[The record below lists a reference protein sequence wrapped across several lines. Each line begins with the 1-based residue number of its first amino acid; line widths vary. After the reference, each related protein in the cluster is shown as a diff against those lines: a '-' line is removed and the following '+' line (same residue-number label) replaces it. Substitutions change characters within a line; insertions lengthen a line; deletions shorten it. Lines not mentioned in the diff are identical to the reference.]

1 MRPPAFVFGLTA
13 NGLSIVRSLGGRGIE
28 VFGLDHDP
36 SRIGYFSR
44 FCRRRILLDDPSGD
58 PAAAAAK
65 IVRTAAATGTRPV
78 LILAA
83 DDYLGLFA
91 ARYDELTAPFL
102 HALPPPG
109 VIETILDKRKLAAV
123 AEALDL
129 PRPRTAALRSAE
141 EAEALAPAFGFPV
154 LLKPAVGYRTRRKTG
169 FERRKLLVLPDAD
182 SLRAALR
189 SGAVD
194 PAEMMLQE
202 PIPGPD
208 HAITAFHAYQ
218 DRTGRELACY
228 TKKKLRQYPVHFG
241 DGCAIETSWEP
252 EAAGLGRRLLEG
264 LGFRGIS
271 GIEFKRDDRD
281 GRLKLIEING
291 RTVMSN
297 GLAVACGVD
306 LPWIAYRD
314 LTGEPVEP
322 IRSFESGV
330 RWFRVRHDWAAFRRY
345 RRERT
350 LTLGGWLRSYRGRRI
365 YAMFSRQDPLCQ
377 VRRSLWETM
386 RWLRLPRL
394 HRRYR

>member
-1 MRPPAFVFGLTA
+1 MRPPAFVLGLTA

-44 FCRRRILLDDPSGD
+44 SCRHRVLLVDPSRD
-58 PAAAAAK
+58 PGAAAAK

-91 ARYDELTAPFL
+91 ARYEELTAPFL

-123 AEALDL
+123 AESLDL
-129 PRPRTAALRSAE
+129 PRPRTAALGSAD
-141 EAEALAPAFGFPV
+141 EAEALAPVFGFPV
-154 LLKPAVGYRTRRKTG
+154 LLKPAVGYRTRRKAG
-169 FERRKLLVLPDAD
+169 FERRKLIVVPDLAG
-182 SLRAALR
+182 LRAVLR

-202 PIPGPD
+202 PVPGPD
-208 HAITAFHAYQ
+208 HAIVAFHAYQ
-218 DRTGRELACY
+218 DRSGRELAFY
-228 TKKKLRQYPVHFG
+228 TKRKLRQYPVHFG
-241 DGCAIETSWEP
+241 DGCAIETSREP
-252 EAAGLGRRLLEG
+252 EAARLGRRLCDG

-297 GLAVACGVD
+297 ELAVACGVD

-314 LTGEPVEP
+314 LTGEAVEP
-322 IRSFESGV
+322 PPSFEPGI

-350 LTLGGWLRSYRGRRI
+350 LTLGGWLRSYRGRRV
-365 YAMFSRQDPLCQ
+365 YAMFSRRDPFCQ
-377 VRRSLWETM
+377 ARRSLWETM
-386 RWLRLPRL
+386 RLLRLPGL
-394 HRRYR
+394 LRRYR